1 MHPSFENLVIIG
13 ASSLQAYCLQASFM
27 YIHHNTSFKSI
38 LEDDSISSTFKAYI
52 RSLFRQGG
60 GAMVEC

>member
-1 MHPSFENLVIIG
+1 MHPFFENLVIIG
-13 ASSLQAYCLQASFM
+13 ASSLQASLM

-38 LEDDSISSTFKAYI
+38 LENDSISSTSKAYI
-52 RSLFRQGG
+52 RYLFRQGG

>member
-1 MHPSFENLVIIG
+1 MHPSFENLVITG
-13 ASSLQAYCLQASFM
+13 TSSLQAFLM

-38 LEDDSISSTFKAYI
+38 LKDDSISSTSKAYI

-60 GAMVEC
+60 GGMVEC